1 MSSDLFSIRV
11 TRLEGDLIEFAT
23 CPTWSVG
30 INACF
35 QSRAFVFLILNDGTP
50 SGSPLDLFVTST
62 AVDLSSPHWYKKN
75 LKNVIKKVWLI
86 ARDPFQDA
94 TAFLAARSEL
104 DPALASSDVAVA
116 SNAENELLRRFPR
129 RSYQLR
135 AQVKDSKW
143 LEGISVGET
152 WGTTAYDA
160 WDADEAKTGYACRD
174 DGTGRLVPK
183 PVACAKSKNPVGVRR

>member
-11 TRLEGDLIEFAT
+11 TRLEGDLIEFEA

-35 QSRAFVFLILNDGTP
+35 GSRAFVFLVLNDGTP
-50 SGSPLDLFVTST
+50 SGSPLDSFVTST
-62 AVDLSSPHWYKKN
+62 AADLSSPDWYKKN
-75 LKNVIKKVWLI
+75 LKSVIKKVWLI
-86 ARDPFQDA
+86 ARDPFQDE

-104 DPALASSDVAVA
+104 DPALTSSDVAVA
-116 SNAENELLRRFPR
+116 SNAEKELLRRFPR

-135 AQVKDSKW
+135 VQVKDSKW
-143 LEGISVGET
+143 LEGIAVGET
-152 WGTTAYDA
+152 WGTTAYNA
-160 WDADEAKTGYACRD
+160 WAADEAKTVIACRD

-183 PVACAKSKNPVGVRR
+183 PVASARSKNAE